1 MLFKK
6 YYNELQVLN
15 LSFRF
20 VKTLDFLRKSDIIY
34 IGKNINDEIFMLQQ
48 TPVSGSSR
56 GFLSPFLPGETYF
69 PRQIAVK
76 RTIHPTICKYSRQLY
91 LP

>member
-6 YYNELQVLN
+6 YYNELQVFN
-15 LSFRF
+15 FSFRF

-56 GFLSPFLPGETYF
+56 GFLSPFFAGRNLF
-69 PRQIAVK
+69 PEADCRKADYPSNHLQI
-76 RTIHPTICKYSRQLY
+76 
-91 LP
+91 